1 MSNKPQEL
9 FAVWQESS
17 VLNQYQLAAAQATN
31 CENRY
36 FVWYTSTY
44 DDGTPNLEGQ
54 PEVAEVLFTD
64 PTGSVFNLGTC
75 DENITKYWP

>member
-1 MSNKPQEL
+1 MSNQPQEL

-17 VLNQYQLAAAQATN
+17 VLNQYQLDAAQATS

-36 FVWYTSTY
+36 FAWRNSTY
-44 DDGTPNLEGQ
+44 DDGTLNLEGQ
-54 PEVAEVLFTD
+54 PEGAEVLFTD
-64 PTGSVFNLGTC
+64 ATGSVFNLGAC